1 MTNNE
6 EILSIPL
13 NETQYEWIELPSKGE
28 CYSHKKGRIP
38 VAYMI
43 ATDENIVTS
52 EKLKN
57 KRKVCETLL
66 TTKILDKSFK
76 ANELCIGDW
85 DAILLWLR
93 KTSYGNEYKVFDE
106 NYNEQIIDLNSI
118 TYNIPDIKADENG
131 LYQYVI
137 DGNVIKYRLLTHKD
151 DDMFFNELIERLKS
165 DDMNEDELNDIIKH
179 IMILQTESINNISD
193 KNYIFKFV
201 NDLSLSKLLSY
212 FNFTSKNTPRVN
224 IDIRIGDT
232 FFDDIK

>member
-13 NETQYEWIELPSKGE
+13 NEAQYEWIELPSKGE
-28 CYSHKKGRIP
+28 CYPHKKGRIP
-38 VAYMI
+38 VAYMV

-57 KRKVCETLL
+57 ERKVCETLL
-66 TTKILDKSFK
+66 NTKILDKSFK

-85 DAILLWLR
+85 DTILLWLR

-106 NYNEQIIDLNSI
+106 NYNEQIIDLNSL

-131 LYQYVI
+131 LYQYII

-165 DDMNEDELNDIIKH
+165 DDMNEDELNDIIKQ

-224 IDIRIGDT
+224 IDIRISDT